1 LKVNLCYQLAKYFID
16 TCSCQHYSLRTRG
29 RAVSIFRNCLEM
41 VFMIKEEH
49 AASAEQFLAPI
60 LPQWHEAFLVILKHQ
75 SQGDEET
82 RFDEY
87 GLKLEIVK
95 VSLLATA

>member
-1 LKVNLCYQLAKYFID
+1 
-16 TCSCQHYSLRTRG
+16 
-29 RAVSIFRNCLEM
+29 M